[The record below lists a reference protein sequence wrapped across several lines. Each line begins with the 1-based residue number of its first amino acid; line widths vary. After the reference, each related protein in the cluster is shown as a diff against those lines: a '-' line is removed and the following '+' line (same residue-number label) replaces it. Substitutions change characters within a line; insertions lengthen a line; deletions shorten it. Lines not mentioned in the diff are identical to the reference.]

1 MDHNLEL
8 EQTTSFIPNSH
19 SSSCRSISGN
29 ILLAQYKE
37 HIMLS
42 YLAFIILCTF
52 VVTIVMTGLFCML
65 HSSMCDKYNE
75 LFKELA
81 NLKKE

>member
-1 MDHNLEL
+1 
-8 EQTTSFIPNSH
+8 
-19 SSSCRSISGN
+19 
-29 ILLAQYKE
+29 
-37 HIMLS
+37 MLS
-42 YLAFIILCTF
+42 YMAFTMLCAL
-52 VVTIVMTGLFCML
+52 VVIIVMAGLFCML